1 MNDNIEDLQ
10 VTYPGAGTFR
20 FGHDAESSAEQTN
33 LVRRGKKRAICAP
46 LSEFADEPEAMPVV
60 GRTDIVAHW
69 DGTPALVV
77 KTVKVQEVR
86 YCDVNTNMAHS
97 DLGMDDFT
105 AWRKAT
111 KAACRKSG
119 EFHPE
124 MMLVFEFF
132 QLIEDLDGRQIE
144 PRS

>member
-1 MNDNIEDLQ
+1 MAETEDLQ
-10 VTYPGAGTFR
+10 ETYPGAGTFQ
-20 FGHDAESSAEQTN
+20 FGTNAETSKAAID
-33 LVRRGKKRAICAP
+33 LVRAGKKRAICAP
-46 LSEFADEPEAMPVV
+46 LREFEDDPASMPVE

-77 KTVKVQEVR
+77 KTVRVQQVR

-97 DLGMDDFT
+97 DLGRDEFV

-111 KAACRKSG
+111 KAVCRESG
-119 EFHPE
+119 DFHPE

-132 QLIEDLDGRQIE
+132 QLIEDLDGRQL
-144 PRS
+144 